1 MPSSTWKLHLSNTNK
16 HFTLRSH
23 EAKTWKTRW
32 GLQNAFFGWQGGGA
46 RQNALLKVAAKQYL
60 AILLKAWICFIFYAL
75 FSNVILMLY
84 FDALFWYF
92 ILTLYFDTLFWHFI
106 LTLLINTWR
115 NSITNKQTD
124 GRTDNAN
131 IKVAS
136 WLKTSYALR
145 MSDQQS

>member
-106 LTLLINTWR
+106 LTLYFDALFWCFILTLYFDTLFWRFILTLYFDALIWR
-115 NSITNKQTD
+115 INLT
-124 GRTDNAN
+124 
-131 IKVAS
+131 
-136 WLKTSYALR
+136 L
-145 MSDQQS
+145 